1 MKLRSAQFINIM
13 LFALVAGVFW
23 GTWFSLSRSI
33 AEISPEFFIGIGKAI
48 IKNLAVPMRILMP
61 LALLSTLP
69 VLSWMPEKRS
79 GAFVF
84 TSLGLVLMIGATL
97 VTVFVE
103 VPIDNQLKQWTI
115 TSLPA
120 NWQALRDR
128 WEFYHTV
135 RTFVSLAALASV
147 VIGSLTTRLGQENE
161 DGSSQH
167 QAKR

>member
-1 MKLRSAQFINIM
+1 MKLRAAQFINIM
-13 LFALVAGVFW
+13 LFALVVGVFW

-33 AEISPEFFIGIGKAI
+33 AEISPELFIGIGKAI

-69 VLSWMPEKRS
+69 VLSWMPQKRS

-84 TSLGLVLMIGATL
+84 MSLGLALMMGATL
-97 VTVFVE
+97 VTVLVE
-103 VPIDNQLKQWTI
+103 VPIDNQLKQWTL

-147 VIGSLTTRLGQENE
+147 VIGSLATRLTQ
-161 DGSSQH
+161 
-167 QAKR
+167 K

>member
-69 VLSWMPEKRS
+69 VLSWMPQKRS

-120 NWQALRDR
+120 NWPALRDR

-161 DGSSQH
+161 DGSSQR
-167 QAKR
+167 QVKR

>member
-1 MKLRSAQFINIM
+1 MKLRTSQFINIM

-33 AEISPEFFIGIGKAI
+33 AEISPELFIGIGKAI

-61 LALLSTLP
+61 LTLLSTFP
-69 VLSWMPEKRS
+69 VLFWMPQKRS
-79 GAFVF
+79 AFVY
-84 TSLGLVLMIGATL
+84 TSLGLLLMIGATL
-97 VTVFVE
+97 VTVFIE
-103 VPIDNQLKQWTI
+103 VPIDNQLKQWTL
-115 TSLPA
+115 TTLPT

-147 VIGSLTTRLGQENE
+147 LIGSLTTRLGQENE
-161 DGSSQH
+161 DGSSQR